1 MTAAPPFCRKS
12 IDLTDTSH
20 TSSFV
25 KKASILEGK
34 FRGTGTVFDGR
45 NEVAIEEEWS
55 FTVTRRNPRMVVYR
69 LFNTR
74 YAEDGAPMNLEM
86 GVLKVLDSDGDRL
99 SAEAGFTRPFDGG
112 NDLSLEQLTKGTFDV
127 AAAELTLE
135 SKGFQKTSE
144 EGEIQDT
151 RLRRV
156 YRLVDRDRLVYD
168 QFLGD
173 VHHLHSELELHE
185 E

>member
-1 MTAAPPFCRKS
+1 MTAAPPLHRKS
-12 IDLTDTSH
+12 IDLTDTNH
-20 TSSFV
+20 TASFV
-25 KKASILEGK
+25 KKASVLEGQ

-45 NEVAIEEEWS
+45 NEIAVEEEWS
-55 FTVTRRNPRMVVYR
+55 LTVTRRNPRMVVYR

-74 YAEDGAPMNLEM
+74 YAEDGAPMHLEM

-99 SAEAGFTRPFDGG
+99 PAEAGFTCPVHGG
-112 NDLSLEQLTKGTFDV
+112 HDSNPEQLAKGSFDV
-127 AAAELTLE
+127 AAGELTLE
-135 SKGFQKTSE
+135 SKRFQKTSE
-144 EGEIQDT
+144 AGEIEDT
-151 RLRRV
+151 TLRRV
-156 YRLVDRDRLVYD
+156 YRLVDSNRLVYD